1 MRLKEKLLIKFNN
14 IIMSGFVVVK
24 DVTNNNKVVRNAYIH
39 DDGNLDVQ
47 KSHLK
52 IGNVYSINVFRKG
65 HHVKGGRKI
74 ISLGRQN
81 TLIDLN
87 KLEHGKTYKFKV

>member
-1 MRLKEKLLIKFNN
+1 
-14 IIMSGFVVVK
+14 MSGFVVVK

-39 DDGNLDVQ
+39 DGNLDVQ

-74 ISLGRQN
+74 ISLGRRN
-81 TLIDLN
+81 ALINMFAD
-87 KLEHGKTYKFKV
+87 FD